1 MKNNSIL
8 TIGSHNEFSENI
20 IIDNDNNCIVL
31 KQDFTLGELSSV
43 LTSYLSFAYFDRSGN
58 YEIFVGSHSS
68 RMMGYD
74 VKLCLLT
81 ASGRIAVEYSVYRLG
96 DADGNGTIENTDVYE
111 WINTLVT
118 VNVSGNYKREFD
130 ANFDGKYT
138 LTDFVIL
145 NDTEGKYL

>member
-1 MKNNSIL
+1 
-8 TIGSHNEFSENI
+8 
-20 IIDNDNNCIVL
+20 
-31 KQDFTLGELSSV
+31 
-43 LTSYLSFAYFDRSGN
+43 
-58 YEIFVGSHSS
+58 
-68 RMMGYD
+68 MMGYD